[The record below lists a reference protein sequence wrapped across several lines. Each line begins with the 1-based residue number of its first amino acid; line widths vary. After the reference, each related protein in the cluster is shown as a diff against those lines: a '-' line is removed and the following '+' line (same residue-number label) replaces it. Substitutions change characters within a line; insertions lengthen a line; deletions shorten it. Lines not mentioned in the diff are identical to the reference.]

1 MQLADPYTLEWLLNL
16 PHIGVWSHD
25 FLIRGDAGRPPNFG
39 YLAAAAAAA
48 AVRAG
53 VPFELDVPVTDGRVL
68 LPGLGHF
75 HGIDQDSWARLR
87 SDGERLTVGAFSQV
101 PCAALVP
108 DDGSAEPVPH
118 WQGVHIARAVA
129 DGQTW
134 TTLLETTDQYLNR
147 FALPMATA
155 LSAEEVASWQACIQS
170 AWEVLVRHHSS
181 AASSIAAGVSVIVPL
196 AARSDTDLG
205 SATNPAAIGAI
216 AASLPPDPVPMAEIL
231 VHEFQHLKLSALQDM
246 VSLTEPC
253 DERVYAPWRQD
264 PRPVGGLLQGVYAF
278 LGIARF
284 WGAQRQAETEPDAIL
299 RAQVMF
305 ERCRSM
311 IGQATATLL
320 RTGCLTSLGTRFVT
334 LLQDEGQRLGA
345 ATVPREAKA
354 IARAVTLDHW
364 LTWQLRHAAIDAVAV
379 AELAAAY
386 QEGEPLAG
394 RALPEVRIEEE
405 TRKVVAATRSRMLTM
420 RFLEPHRYRELSA
433 AGLPGLGEADRLLV
447 SEQPSLAVQAY
458 RDEISAAAEPLPD
471 ALGRTR
477 ARDPL
482 GAADSAPVRVRHP
495 PAAHVRHARLFAC
508 PGHPERS
515 AGAGSMVYV
524 IPARHKAHSA
534 DWPLLDLDVAA
545 VREAGDRPVP
555 FRQFI
560 LKVHSRCNLS
570 CSYCYVYEMADQ
582 GVAGDAQAH
591 EPGGGHAKP
600 SSALPSM
607 PGHAL
612 ASVDVILHGGE
623 PLLAGRG
630 LAGRPGRFAPRSS
643 PAQVNVAVQ
652 TNGTLLDRPMLEALK
667 QPERSASASAWTVTP
682 KRPGGTAATPTAAAA
697 SMRSPTALTC
707 SGRRSF
713 GTATAA
719 SCARSISSNDPVTPT
734 RRC

>member
-1 MQLADPYTLEWLLNL
+1 MITTHELPAESFTALATGEGSPAVVQRLREVQLSKHLMLFTAITAEAEATDPGSAEIAAFGEGFKLLRAVQLADPYTLEWLLSL

-25 FLIRGDAGRPPNFG
+25 FLIRGDAGLPPNFG

-216 AASLPPDPVPMAEIL
+216 ATSLPPDPVLMAEIL

-354 IARAVTLDHW
+354 IARGVTLDHW

-379 AELAAAY
+379 AELAAVY
-386 QEGEPLAG
+386 QEGEPLSG
-394 RALPEVRIEEE
+394 RALPDVRIEEE

-471 ALGRTR
+471 AWAGLALAIHLVSQTPLLSAFATRLPLMFDTHACLLALGIRS
-477 ARDPL
+477 DPL
-482 GAADSAPVRVRHP
+482 ELAAW
-495 PAAHVRHARLFAC
+495 F
-508 PGHPERS
+508 
-515 AGAGSMVYV
+515 
-524 IPARHKAHSA
+524 
-534 DWPLLDLDVAA
+534 
-545 VREAGDRPVP
+545 
-555 FRQFI
+555 
-560 LKVHSRCNLS
+560 
-570 CSYCYVYEMADQ
+570 
-582 GVAGDAQAH
+582 
-591 EPGGGHAKP
+591 
-600 SSALPSM
+600 
-607 PGHAL
+607 
-612 ASVDVILHGGE
+612 
-623 PLLAGRG
+623 
-630 LAGRPGRFAPRSS
+630 
-643 PAQVNVAVQ
+643 
-652 TNGTLLDRPMLEALK
+652 T
-667 QPERSASASAWTVTP
+667 
-682 KRPGGTAATPTAAAA
+682 
-697 SMRSPTALTC
+697 
-707 SGRRSF
+707 
-713 GTATAA
+713 
-719 SCARSISSNDPVTPT
+719 
-734 RRC
+734 